1 MLRVFMT
8 MMTVFNR
15 KNGVQRTPVRSD
27 IMFDHVP
34 CAITFMTFMAFMTFM
49 TFVTFMSY
57 MAFMTLMVFC
67 CDLHL
72 FLRELLGPKIVVT
85 LTNMIPVKAFFWGVS

>member
-8 MMTVFNR
+8 MMTMFNR
-15 KNGVQRTPVRSD
+15 KNGVQRTPVCSD

-34 CAITFMTFMAFMTFM
+34 CAMAFMTFM

>member
-27 IMFDHVP
+27 IMFHHVP
-34 CAITFMTFMAFMTFM
+34 CAITFMTFM